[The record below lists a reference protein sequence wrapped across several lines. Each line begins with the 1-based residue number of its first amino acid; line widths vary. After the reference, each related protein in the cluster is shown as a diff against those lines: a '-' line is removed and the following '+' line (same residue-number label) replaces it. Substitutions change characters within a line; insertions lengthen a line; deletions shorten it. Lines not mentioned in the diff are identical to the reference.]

1 MRKDTA
7 FFNNKTYICIDF
19 LEKKES
25 YWKNAAFRAAKTWS
39 KFKVVEIK
47 KSDSAQLEDKR
58 VSFFLLGLILAFSVI
73 FVSLQYKS
81 SPEEMEDMTE
91 NFEDLAQDLEMS
103 IPKDQKDMVS
113 AEAVSQPA
121 PKAITQEVKAVD
133 KPQEVVKQ
141 VSTTTSELVIGDG
154 KGAVDGANVKE
165 AVPETPVDNAN
176 PDAQSQAPVN
186 FTVVQKIPEF
196 PGGWSAFMQWLTKNL
211 KYPSAAQQNK
221 IQGMV
226 VVSFIVNKDGSV
238 ADVKLSTSV
247 DPMLD
252 KEALRV
258 IRMMPKWKPGMD
270 RNKVCRT
277 MIAVPIVFKL

>member
-1 MRKDTA
+1 MRLFIPQKHRE
-7 FFNNKTYICIDF
+7 N
-19 LEKKES
+19 
-25 YWKNAAFRAAKTWS
+25 R
-39 KFKVVEIK
+39 VVEIK

-73 FVSLQYKS
+73 FVALQYTS
-81 SPEEMEDMTE
+81 SPDRMESMADV
-91 NFEDLAQDLEMS
+91 FEDLSQDLEMS

-113 AEAVSQPA
+113 AEAASQPA
-121 PKAITQEVKAVD
+121 PKAITQEVKAVE
-133 KPQEVVKQ
+133 KTQEVVRK

-154 KGAVDGANVKE
+154 KGAVEGANVQE
-165 AVPETPVDNAN
+165 AAPETPVDNAN
-176 PDAQSQAPVN
+176 PDAVSEAPIN
-186 FTVVQKIPEF
+186 FTIVQKIPEF

-221 IQGMV
+221 IQGTV
-226 VVSFIVNKDGSV
+226 VVSFIVNKDGAV

-247 DPMLD
+247 DPVLD

-258 IRMMPKWKPGMD
+258 MRMMPKWKPGMD
-270 RNKVCRT
+270 HNKVCRT